1 MGRKSSYLAWL
12 AQHPHKDG
20 RDRGAGMSKLFKLRE
35 WLTIPEAAKRMSIS
49 FGEEVTEADVF
60 RLALDGH
67 LRLSVN
73 FVNHAK
79 ARCGKPTAIEDGEW
93 FEFPAELVATLPG
106 IPEEARGKPLRYMSG
121 LNIDGERCLSL
132 SDDVTTLRGVW
143 DLPMIGGEQSDLEH
157 EFQMLTGGPAITL
170 TCLEGAFVEGPDGT
184 LCQLQESFE
193 SNPHEPGS
201 LAALTLLESYIREE
215 AIAPQEADELLRIHA
230 GFRKKFRDR
239 AASRPAKENYYPA
252 PSLPDDAVLVVRST
266 ALREFEESVNAA
278 EAVPAR
284 QSTPRDS
291 SLIGTLAALLAAW
304 PGGVKKI
311 PSERELENAAEL
323 VGIRVSN
330 TTIGKVLKMAKEAA
344 PSLNPTK

>member
-1 MGRKSSYLAWL
+1 
-12 AQHPHKDG
+12 
-20 RDRGAGMSKLFKLRE
+20 MSKLFKLRE

-49 FGEEVTEADVF
+49 FGEEVTEADVL

-79 ARCGKPTAIEDGEW
+79 ARCGKPTAIEDAEW
-93 FEFPAELVATLPG
+93 IEYPAALIATLPG
-106 IPEEARGKPLRYMSG
+106 IPQEAKGKPLRYLKG

-132 SDDVTTLRGVW
+132 SDDVVTLRGVW
-143 DLPMIGGEQSDLEH
+143 DLPMMGAEQSDLEH
-157 EFQMLTGGPAITL
+157 KFQMLTGGPAITL
-170 TCLEGAFVEGPDGT
+170 QNLNGAFVEGPDGT

-193 SNPHEPGS
+193 SNPDEHGS
-201 LAALTLLESYIREE
+201 LAALTILKSYIREE
-215 AIAPQEADELLRIHA
+215 AIAPEEADELLRIQ
-230 GFRKKFRDR
+230 GLFREEFLDR
-239 AASRPAKENYYPA
+239 AANRPAKENHYPA

-266 ALREFEESVNAA
+266 ALRDFEESVNAA
-278 EAVPAR
+278 EAVPVR

-291 SLIGTLAALLAAW
+291 SLIGALAALLAAW

-311 PSERELENAAEL
+311 PSERELENAAAL
-323 VGIRVSN
+323 VGVRVSN
-330 TTIGKVLKMAKEAA
+330 TTIGKALKMAKEAA